1 MISMIPSESPERDS
15 DEFFRPDM
23 IFRFRI
29 LFIVCVLLVLQS
41 CTPTTSIDIK
51 DCRKA
56 EANQYATGFSIQFCP
71 SDTVLFLFNPNN
83 ITDTIFSLRIN
94 TQNSMSRLACLS
106 TTHLPFLE
114 TLNTPEKAVGV
125 GFAEYLF
132 DEKSKAR
139 IDSGDLVNLTA
150 AGKLDFETVVSLAP
164 EALLVYYYGNED
176 FTRYEQSGIKVIPI
190 NEYAEAHP
198 LGRVEWI
205 KVFGLLTGNYSNAI
219 TEFNKIDSSYKALVN
234 SIPEMTKKPVVFTG
248 SFYKGKWAAPG
259 GDSFIAKFISD
270 AGALYAFADYPGND
284 NINLDFETVLTMI
297 AGADYFGKVIYRES
311 GVLRNDFLEEQNRF
325 ELLKAFDDSHLFYCN
340 TATTDYFGRGIMEP
354 HLMLQ
359 DLIGIFHPEI
369 ASPYK
374 AVYFHP
380 LKPGLE

>member
-1 MISMIPSESPERDS
+1 MIYRA
-15 DEFFRPDM
+15 
-23 IFRFRI
+23 
-29 LFIVCVLLVLQS
+29 CLLVLVLLLPVLHS
-41 CTPTTSIDIK
+41 CNSADKPTTT
-51 DCRKA
+51 DCNKS
-56 EANQYATGFSIQFCP
+56 EANQYATGFSIQFCEQ
-71 SDTVLFLFNPNN
+71 DTVLFLFNPNN
-83 ITDTIFSLRIN
+83 ISDTIFSLRIN

-114 TLNTPEKAVGV
+114 TLNSTEKAVGV

-139 IDSGDLVNLTA
+139 IESGDLVNLTA

-176 FTRYEQSGIKVIPI
+176 FSRYQQAGIKVIPI
-190 NEYAEAHP
+190 NEYAESHP

-205 KVFGLLTGNYSNAI
+205 KVFGLLTGNYDNAV
-219 TEFNKIDSSYKALVN
+219 TEFNKIDSIYKTLAN
-234 SIPEMTKKPVVFTG
+234 SIPDMTKKPVVFTG

-297 AGADYFGKVIYRES
+297 AGADFFGKVIYRES
-311 GVLRNDFLEEQNRF
+311 GVFRNDFLEEQSRF
-325 ELLKAFDDSHLFYCN
+325 ELLKAFDDSRLFYCN
-340 TATTDYFGRGIMEP
+340 TATTDYFGQGIMEP

>member
-1 MISMIPSESPERDS
+1 MINKCCLLV
-15 DEFFRPDM
+15 F
-23 IFRFRI
+23 I
-29 LFIVCVLLVLQS
+29 LLLPVLQS
-41 CTPTTSIDIK
+41 CNSVPKTNFS
-51 DCRKA
+51 DCDKV
-56 EANQYATGFSIQFCP
+56 ELNQYATGFSIEFCQ

-83 ITDTIFSLRIN
+83 MTDTIFSLRIN
-94 TQNSMSRLACLS
+94 TQIGKSRLACLS

-114 TLNTPEKAVGV
+114 TLNSTEKAVGV

-139 IDSGDLVNLTA
+139 IERGDLVNLTA

-176 FTRYEQSGIKVIPI
+176 YSRYEQAGIKVIPI
-190 NEYAEAHP
+190 NEYAESHP

-205 KVFGLLTGNYSNAI
+205 KVFGLLTGNYDKAV

-234 SIPEMTKKPVVFTG
+234 SIPDMKRKPVVFTG

-340 TATTDYFGRGIMEP
+340 TAHTDYFGQGIMEP

-380 LKPGLE
+380 LKLGLE